1 MNSEELSDVVQFT
14 QFTQF
19 TQFKPA
25 EFAALPQ
32 IFGKD
37 CRATVFEENSSEDR
51 DIFHVL
57 DVGGEIWCY

>member
-1 MNSEELSDVVQFT
+1 MNSEEVSDVV
-14 QFTQF
+14 QF

-37 CRATVFEENSSEDR
+37 CRETAFEENSSEDR

>member
-1 MNSEELSDVVQFT
+1 MNSEEVSDVV
-14 QFTQF
+14 QF

-37 CRATVFEENSSEDR
+37 CWATVFEENSSEDR
-51 DIFHVL
+51 DIFHVV